1 MRMNLQRRIE
11 SLDHRMQ
18 AMAAERATTQGFQ
31 TLQALLAKASEM
43 VETKGRFNGRNLF
56 FWSRGVEMAGWS
68 YVHDV
73 EQQLVAYLPA
83 EAVHAGLARAQAELR
98 QLGTPTATAHADC
111 IEEALAASR
120 IPADVRRLVDDLAA
134 MTGAALTFGER
145 LDLALA
151 TPTAETCRALAID
164 AAARLDR
171 LDSLAQRIDDVLQA
185 KREDVPAP
193 LREDLADTLA
203 ALHADRKSAKA
214 ALYQVTAASP
224 AATLDACKS
233 ALATARAAFSA
244 LDAIHRRIRRLQEGT
259 DRVSVERQKALLS
272 EALGMLYLVKDTRF
286 ATLMTWHNKTTWLM
300 GCGLLLI
307 AAIGLTLPNAI
318 LFLVGAAGGL
328 LSRVSRALVR
338 DDVPNEYGVSWVPL
352 FLSPVMGAL
361 SAWAGILVLD
371 LLRQWEVLGPAVV
384 IDWSNPYRTTT
395 LAIAF
400 ALGFA
405 ERLFDTFMSQLQET
419 LGKRAP
425 PVPAGPVTPPA
436 AGRHD

>member
-1 MRMNLQRRIE
+1 
-11 SLDHRMQ
+11 
-18 AMAAERATTQGFQ
+18 
-31 TLQALLAKASEM
+31 
-43 VETKGRFNGRNLF
+43 
-56 FWSRGVEMAGWS
+56 
-68 YVHDV
+68 
-73 EQQLVAYLPA
+73 
-83 EAVHAGLARAQAELR
+83 
-98 QLGTPTATAHADC
+98 
-111 IEEALAASR
+111 
-120 IPADVRRLVDDLAA
+120 
-134 MTGAALTFGER
+134 
-145 LDLALA
+145 
-151 TPTAETCRALAID
+151 
-164 AAARLDR
+164 
-171 LDSLAQRIDDVLQA
+171 
-185 KREDVPAP
+185 
-193 LREDLADTLA
+193 
-203 ALHADRKSAKA
+203 
-214 ALYQVTAASP
+214 
-224 AATLDACKS
+224 
-233 ALATARAAFSA
+233 
-244 LDAIHRRIRRLQEGT
+244 
-259 DRVSVERQKALLS
+259 
-272 EALGMLYLVKDTRF
+272 
-286 ATLMTWHNKTTWLM
+286 M

-425 PVPAGPVTPPA
+425 PVPSGPVTPPA